1 MLVLFLLNADRIVHD
16 EILWRGLCEVL
27 WRGSALGRCCP
38 LPTNSM
44 VNGSSKSN
52 SSSTSSSSTSCSTSI
67 FSNHE
72 SAHPSS
78 VAGSDDSGSENPLFG
93 QWALCR
99 CSRTPLD
106 RGQAVLTTL
115 PLPRALA
122 QRTAARRS
130 LKRGGVRE
138 AAGAAATAGSQL
150 DGENAASAASG
161 EALLDVVCEEV
172 RLLSYRE
179 SYFASLRDRRRVRE
193 YTCHGMFIALHEN
206 FAVV

>member
-1 MLVLFLLNADRIVHD
+1 
-16 EILWRGLCEVL
+16 
-27 WRGSALGRCCP
+27 
-38 LPTNSM
+38 M

-52 SSSTSSSSTSCSTSI
+52 SRSSSSSSS
-67 FSNHE
+67 SSLSSHE

-78 VAGSDDSGSENPLFG
+78 VAGSDDSGSESPLFG

-122 QRTAARRS
+122 QRAAARRS
-130 LKRGGVRE
+130 LKRAGVRE
-138 AAGAAATAGSQL
+138 AAGAAATAGSRL
-150 DGENAASAASG
+150 GGEYAASAAG
-161 EALLDVVCEEV
+161 NEALLDVVCEEV

-179 SYFASLRDRRRVRE
+179 SYFASLRDRQRVRE

-206 FAVV
+206 FAVVLARQLNFYYSCESQSNRYRII